1 MDDTIPTRLA
11 YDATQR
17 FVSVGP
23 HTLQATQYRYFHDGS
38 IRYDD
43 DTACCIDCRSFINIS
58 LQKAEE
64 ISRNFKIPRCSALS

>member
-23 HTLQATQYRYFHDGS
+23 HTLRHNTDISTTGRYETMKTQHVVS
-38 IRYDD
+38 TI
-43 DTACCIDCRSFINIS
+43 AHS
-58 LQKAEE
+58 
-64 ISRNFKIPRCSALS
+64 